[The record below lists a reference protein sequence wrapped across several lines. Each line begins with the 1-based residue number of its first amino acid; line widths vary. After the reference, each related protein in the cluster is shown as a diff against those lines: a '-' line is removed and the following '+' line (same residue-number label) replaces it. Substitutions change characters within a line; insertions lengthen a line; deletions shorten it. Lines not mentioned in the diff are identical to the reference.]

1 MARRFAA
8 IAYIIGLPDGAFCSI
23 IYCMSEAKRLRMR
36 RMRRN
41 FARAAPHYESSA
53 VLSREVLTRMLERLA
68 LTKIAPQAVLDLGS
82 GTGMAAR
89 AVAERY
95 PGADILALD
104 ISAPIL
110 QQHSEHG
117 PWQRAWRALS
127 GSSRHNR
134 VCADFEHLPLR
145 AERFDL
151 VVSNLAL
158 HWSEA
163 ASSVFAEV
171 SRVLRT
177 GGLFFFTTFGPDTL
191 KELAQ
196 ASADAS
202 GTTPVHA
209 FMDMHDLGDGLVASG
224 FADPVMEMEQ
234 LTLTYERFDDL
245 LRDLGGT
252 GGLSTRSSTGLRTPR
267 WRAQTAQRYERFRHD
282 LRLPAT
288 FELIYGHAWK
298 APARPAADA
307 DGVAVIQF
315 HPRRRSM

>member
-1 MARRFAA
+1 
-8 IAYIIGLPDGAFCSI
+8 
-23 IYCMSEAKRLRMR
+23 MSDAKHLRMR

-41 FARAAPHYESSA
+41 FARAAPRYESFA
-53 VLSREVLTRMLERLA
+53 VLSREVLARLLERLA
-68 LTKIAPQAVLDLGS
+68 LTKIAPEAVLDLGS
-82 GTGMAAR
+82 GTGLAAR
-89 AVAERY
+89 ALAARY
-95 PGADILALD
+95 RGADILALD
-104 ISAPIL
+104 ISAPML
-110 QQHSEHG
+110 REQSAHG

-127 GSSRHNR
+127 GSSRHDR
-134 VCADFEHLPLR
+134 VCADFEYLPLR

-196 ASADAS
+196 ASANAS

-209 FMDMHDLGDGLVASG
+209 FMDMHDLGDALVGNG

-245 LRDLGGT
+245 LRDLQGT

-267 WRAQTAQRYERFRHD
+267 WRSQMRQRYERSRRES
-282 LRLPAT
+282 RLPAT

-298 APARPAADA
+298 APARPATDV

-315 HPRRRSM
+315 HPRRRAM

>member
-1 MARRFAA
+1 
-8 IAYIIGLPDGAFCSI
+8 
-23 IYCMSEAKRLRMR
+23 MSEAKRLRMR

-41 FARAAPHYESSA
+41 FARAAPRYESLA
-53 VLSREVLTRMLERLA
+53 VLSREVSSRMLERLA

-82 GTGMAAR
+82 GTGITTR

-95 PGADILALD
+95 RGAEILALD
-104 ISAPIL
+104 ISLPML
-110 QQHSEHG
+110 QQQSAPS

-127 GSSRHNR
+127 GSSRHYR

-145 AERFDL
+145 ADNFDL
-151 VVSNLAL
+151 AISNLAL

-163 ASSVFAEV
+163 ASTVFAEV
-171 SRVLRT
+171 SRALRT
-177 GGLFFFTTFGPDTL
+177 GGLYFFTTFGPDTL

-196 ASADAS
+196 ASADAA
-202 GTTPVHA
+202 GKTPVHA
-209 FMDMHDLGDGLVASG
+209 FMDMHDLGDALLGSG

-245 LRDLGGT
+245 LRDLKGT
-252 GGLSTRSSTGLRTPR
+252 GGLSTRTSSGLRTPR
-267 WRAQTAQRYERFRHD
+267 WRKQLAERYERSRHE

-315 HPRRRSM
+315 HPRRRAM